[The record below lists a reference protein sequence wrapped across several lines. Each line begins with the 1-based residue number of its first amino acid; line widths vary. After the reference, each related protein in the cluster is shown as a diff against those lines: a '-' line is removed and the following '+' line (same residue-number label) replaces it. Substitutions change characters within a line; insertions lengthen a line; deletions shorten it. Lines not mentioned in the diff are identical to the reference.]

1 MAVNSNEKQAE
12 DYKKLSNNSQLIYGK
27 RFLDKLDIRPS
38 FHVLAVGCGTGNLAA
53 YVAKSKVTEG
63 KVSAFDPDSSRIK
76 QAKQEFH
83 EIKNISFDV
92 GKTSDFIDGRTNEY
106 DFIYS
111 NVVLHWIP
119 KADRL
124 ATFKSLARALKPGQ
138 IMAHQFGTP
147 PMLKLGCRLKTALFE
162 PEERRKFDEVG
173 QKLLEEEEIESHAKS
188 CGLEVISVEKFT
200 EFSRFKN
207 ADEFMDWL
215 NGTFNSLVP
224 DLKERFHNYEGK
236 IDLEEAE
243 DGSITEETSLMA
255 VVFKKPNF

>member
-83 EIKNISFDV
+83 EIKNISFNV
-92 GKTSDFIDGRTNEY
+92 GKTSDFIDGKVNEY

-111 NVVLHWIP
+111 NVVLHWVP

-124 ATFKSLARALKPGQ
+124 ATFKCLAQALKPGQ
-138 IMAHQFGTP
+138 IMAHQFGVLP
-147 PMLKLGCRLKTALFE
+147 KLKLASRLEFLLR
-162 PEERRKFDEVG
+162 PEESKMADAMVQNLIG
-173 QKLLEEEEIESHAKS
+173 KEEIESHAKS
-188 CGLEVISVEKFT
+188 CGLEVVSMECST
-200 EFSRFKN
+200 ETSRFN
-207 ADEFMDWL
+207 NVDAFLDWL
-215 NGTFNSLVP
+215 NGSFHGRVP
-224 DLKERFHNYEGK
+224 YIKESFHNYEGK

-243 DGSITEETSLMA
+243 DGSVTEETSLMA
-255 VVFKKPNF
+255 VVLKKPNL